1 MLSAKDEYSEDGA
14 INKNGRLYNVQAD
27 DDDENETSNACRPTT
42 NTPSSSAFE
51 YRAVYLLLSLCYLRW
66 TI

>member
-1 MLSAKDEYSEDGA
+1 MLSAKEDMTEDGI
-14 INKNGRLYNVQAD
+14 INKNGRLYNVQT
-27 DDDENETSNACRPTT
+27 DDDENETSNAGSTQKGGAPY
-42 NTPSSSAFE
+42 A